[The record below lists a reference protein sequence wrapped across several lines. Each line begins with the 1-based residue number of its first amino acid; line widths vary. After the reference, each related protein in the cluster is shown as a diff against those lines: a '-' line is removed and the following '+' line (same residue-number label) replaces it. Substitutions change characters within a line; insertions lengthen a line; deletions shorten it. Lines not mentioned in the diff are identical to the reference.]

1 MQKITPCLW
10 FDGDAEKAAKFY
22 VSLVPGSRINRTFR
36 TPTDTPHSKAGDVLT
51 VEFTL
56 GKTEFLAL
64 NAGPEFKFTPAVSFQ
79 IHCKDQAEVD
89 RIWGKIKRNG
99 GKEMACSWIQDRWGL
114 AWQIVPVRLEQ
125 LLKDRNRA
133 KAKRVMEAM
142 MTMIKI
148 DVAALEKAAGRPER
162 GGAK

>member
-1 MQKITPCLW
+1 M
-10 FDGDAEKAAKFY
+10 
-22 VSLVPGSRINRTFR
+22 
-36 TPTDTPHSKAGDVLT
+36 
-51 VEFTL
+51 
-56 GKTEFLAL
+56 EFLAL
-64 NAGPEFKFTPAVSFQ
+64 NGGPEFQFTPAVSFQ

-89 RIWGKIKRNG
+89 RIWRKIKRNG

-125 LLKDRNRA
+125 LLKDRDRA

-148 DVAALEKAAGRPER
+148 DVAALEKAAGRPGR